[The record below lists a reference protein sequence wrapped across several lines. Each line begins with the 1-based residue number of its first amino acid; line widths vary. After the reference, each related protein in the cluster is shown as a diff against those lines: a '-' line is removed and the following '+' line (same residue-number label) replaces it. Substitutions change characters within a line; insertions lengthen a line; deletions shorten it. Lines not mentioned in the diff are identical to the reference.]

1 MPLALRNT
9 IGIWGIPFLLVLNVS
24 VTVAVVLLQYIEPVL
39 AVGLMWF
46 WAYFHLLQT
55 RVMAVILFVGWVCVP
70 IIGAYSAQV
79 SIQTGIYALGFLTV
93 ATIVAHLVA
102 AVITAIIGI

>member
-9 IGIWGIPFLLVLNVS
+9 VGIWGIPLLLVLNVS
-24 VTVAVVLLQYIEPVL
+24 VTVAVVLLQYIEPWL

-55 RVMAVILFVGWVCVP
+55 RVMVVILGVGWVCVP
-70 IIGAYSAQV
+70 IIGEFSSQV
-79 SIQTGIYALGFLTV
+79 STANGLYALGVLTV
-93 ATIVAHLVA
+93 ATIVVHIIAALIT
-102 AVITAIIGI
+102 AVIGF